1 MSFKDSTGNYFH
13 EKKKKRDRLTGRVV
27 QPGSPV
33 TLVGQYYNNQVP
45 TPVAGPFI
53 AETIWICNGETVC
66 AYAQLYD
73 GLIPLTCRILLAPGT
88 TCQVTVANPVAPNF
102 LHLDN
107 IWMPFFTAVNFD
119 ASSVNVVCTVGG
131 WIP

>member
-1 MSFKDSTGNYFH
+1 MAGNFFH
-13 EKKKKRDRLTGRVV
+13 EKKKKRDRLTGHVA

-33 TLVGQYYNNQVP
+33 TLLGQYYTQ
-45 TPVAGPFI
+45 GPFI

-66 AYAQLYD
+66 AYAQLFD

-88 TCQVTVANPVAPNF
+88 TCQVTVSNPVAPNF
-102 LHLDN
+102 LHLDL

-119 ASSVNVVCTVGG
+119 ASSANVVCTVGG